1 MKTVRKR
8 IEDLEKFT
16 VGDGQLYFV
25 RCEDGV
31 YRVDDLV
38 MNEKQYQTWLAQHD
52 NDSVVVFEVK
62 RGERENDKQT
72 G

>member
-8 IEDLEKFT
+8 VEDLEKFT
-16 VGDGQLYFV
+16 GEGRIHFV
-25 RCEDGV
+25 ICEDGF

-38 MNEKQYQTWLAQHD
+38 MNENQYNEWLAKND
-52 NDSVVVFEVK
+52 NDSVVVFVVK